1 METDSLESSHLSP
14 PVSVTL
20 VVYNEKPEYLASAVE
35 SVMTQSHKNFE
46 FIIVDDSD
54 DKQLTDYLRDAAGRD
69 NRIVYIHN
77 EKRGSRTKA
86 RNQALRL
93 ARGEYVAIVD
103 SDDIQHKDRLAAQ
116 VEYLESN
123 KDIGI
128 VGTPLKK
135 INKKGDTIGIRSY
148 PSSPKSVSK
157 LMMFKNALAQPG
169 VMIRK
174 QAIDNTGFYDE
185 SFEKAEDYELWMR
198 AITRGIKI
206 ANLEYPAVGY
216 RVSDVQKRDNT
227 NWKYNLMIKL
237 RYFAFDR
244 YIAWR
249 IAGIA
254 AVGLMVAMPAFVKR
268 FLYSMYNRMV

>member
-1 METDSLESSHLSP
+1 MSSASP
-14 PVSVTL
+14 LVSVTL
-20 VVYNEKPEYLASAVE
+20 VVYNEKPEYLAPAVE

-54 DKQLTDYLRDAAGRD
+54 DRRLMDYLRDAAKRD
-69 NRIVYIHN
+69 SRIVYIHN

-116 VEYLESN
+116 VAYMESN

-128 VGTPLKK
+128 VGIPLKK
-135 INKKGDTIGIRSY
+135 INKKGNTLGIRSY
-148 PSSPKSVSK
+148 PSSPKSVMK

-174 QAIDNTGFYDE
+174 QAITDTGFYDE

-198 AITRGIKI
+198 AIARGIKI
-206 ANLEYPAVGY
+206 ANLDNPAVGY
-216 RVSDVQKRDNT
+216 RVPDIQKRDNA

-237 RYFAFDR
+237 RYFALDR

-254 AVGLMVAMPAFVKR
+254 AVGLMVILPSFVKR